1 MAEMFLRQLPCEAWP
16 QMHAQDFFL
25 FASYFNCYNV
35 GGFLSFPSYY
45 ILLNEGEWYFLALT
59 H

>member
-1 MAEMFLRQLPCEAWP
+1 MAEMFLRQLPCEARP

-45 ILLNEGEWYFLALT
+45 ILLNEGSNIF
-59 H
+59 